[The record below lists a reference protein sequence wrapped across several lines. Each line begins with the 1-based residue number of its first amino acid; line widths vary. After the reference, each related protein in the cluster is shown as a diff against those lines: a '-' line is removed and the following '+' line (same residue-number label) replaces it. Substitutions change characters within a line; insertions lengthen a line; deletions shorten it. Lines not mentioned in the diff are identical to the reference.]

1 MKKSILT
8 KPAFRYIFEI
18 FIIVFSVTISF
29 YIQDVINNQNKIEEK
44 NAGLEGV
51 LSDLKNDEKYLN
63 GLYKGMEKTTNTINK
78 ILGDRVISNAQFN
91 NLMRYNGFTGNDNN
105 YKSMISTGSIEY
117 LSNKELFEKINHF
130 YSWNY
135 NVIKD
140 QARQDENLFWR
151 FTHHIEDNYIIDSV
165 VNNNNKLYKKFYVNN
180 SSLKKIIND
189 HQITNQ
195 LNTKLMIY
203 NIIKFFSEDSLR
215 KINEL
220 KILIQKELKQ

>member
-1 MKKSILT
+1 MKKALLT
-8 KPAFRYIFEI
+8 NPAFRYIFEV

-63 GLYKGMEKTTNTINK
+63 RLYKGMEKTTNTINK

>member
-1 MKKSILT
+1 MKKIYYVFIIILLN
-8 KPAFRYIFEI
+8 II
-18 FIIVFSVTISF
+18 FI
-29 YIQDVINNQNKIEEK
+29 
-44 NAGLEGV
+44 G
-51 LSDLKNDEKYLN
+51 
-63 GLYKGMEKTTNTINK
+63 
-78 ILGDRVISNAQFN
+78 SNAQFN
-91 NLMRYNGFTGNDNN
+91 NLMRYNGSTGNDNN